1 MQGGSSGYSQDL
13 LSGDSVAD
21 GRFRAPSNHGDS
33 GGDDDG
39 DQARRKRHYRLSK
52 PMRGERPDL
61 GMDFVVMAADYFLV
75 PTNHELVQP
84 M

>member
-21 GRFRAPSNHGDS
+21 RRCRTPSKYGDS
-33 GGDDDG
+33 GGDDDS

-52 PMRGERPDL
+52 TRGERPDL
-61 GMDFVVMAADYFLV
+61 GMDFVVMAADYFLA